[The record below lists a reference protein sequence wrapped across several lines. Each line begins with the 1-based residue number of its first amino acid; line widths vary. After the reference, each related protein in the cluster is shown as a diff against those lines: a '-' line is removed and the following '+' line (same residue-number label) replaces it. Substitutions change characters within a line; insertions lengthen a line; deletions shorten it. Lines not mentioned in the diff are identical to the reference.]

1 MNGSEILVDAIGR
14 VKGVVH
20 AAVKGLS
27 TEQLATKPYE
37 NGNTVAWLVWHLSRV
52 QDDHVADAAGFDQL
66 WTSAGWAERFDLP
79 FEPEATGYAQGP
91 QDVAAVRVEASLLL
105 EYHDAVS
112 ARTIDWVRGLG
123 ADELDRIVDESW
135 DPPVTL
141 GVRLVSVIS
150 DDLQHAG
157 QASFVR
163 GLLLAR

>member
-20 AAVKGLS
+20 ATVKGLS

-91 QDVAAVRVEASLLL
+91 QDVAAVRAAASLLL
-105 EYHDAVS
+105 EYHGAVS